1 MSMIYIRREKIK
13 LGYNGVFSKIAGYA
27 VNVNLL
33 LHQGGGSKFTS
44 MLIVF
49 EGKINFQKFIG
60 ELNKKSEKLQ
70 NEELQGE
77 AKKLVYPFTPFFL
90 YFYIIENLKLHG
102 FKNNVRQVTSLMVNN
117 LSYFLSSS
125 QSF

>member
-1 MSMIYIRREKIK
+1 MIYIRQEKIK
-13 LGYNGVFSKIAGYA
+13 LGYNGVFPKIAGYV